1 MWGYLVQCTTLIL
14 IKLLI
19 KRHIQSQKP
28 LWKQCRWQ
36 WPRFGRVWMPRAK
49 KMLTPGWKLAL
60 GITKG
65 VQSFLFEKTCN
76 KWFVLKT
83 LQFKIQKPI
92 SAFSRIFMDFHRVY
106 QVFQCC
112 SRENSNP
119 WGSSK
124 SSNVWSWKL
133 DKLGGEAAPWP
144 WGHPQVSMRIWYC
157 YWIRKNILFLFLLNV
172 KIQ

>member
-1 MWGYLVQCTTLIL
+1 
-14 IKLLI
+14 
-19 KRHIQSQKP
+19 
-28 LWKQCRWQ
+28 
-36 WPRFGRVWMPRAK
+36 
-49 KMLTPGWKLAL
+49 MLTPGWKLAL

-119 WGSSK
+119 
-124 SSNVWSWKL
+124 
-133 DKLGGEAAPWP
+133 
-144 WGHPQVSMRIWYC
+144 
-157 YWIRKNILFLFLLNV
+157 
-172 KIQ
+172 